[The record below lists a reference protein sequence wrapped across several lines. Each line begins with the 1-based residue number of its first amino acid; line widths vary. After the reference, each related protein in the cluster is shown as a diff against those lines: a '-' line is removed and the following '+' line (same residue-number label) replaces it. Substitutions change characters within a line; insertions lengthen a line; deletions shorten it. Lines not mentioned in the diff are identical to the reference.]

1 MECDDEAEPSPLKPA
16 RSDRLCI
23 SIGHQPREASSF
35 GPNERSLSRHV
46 RAAEKDTS
54 PPPPSERSLSRI
66 CSPRAVV
73 EDLEND
79 IARPSQRQQE
89 RATAESVESSSAQES
104 SPELHMAVWLA
115 DNRRVKELLQ
125 AKANVNGV
133 DNRGFTP
140 LMLAVELLPRAQEYE
155 DVIHQLLDSDA
166 DPRARSAIGWSP
178 LDEAVAREDARLVR
192 LLFECAQH
200 NLKARWEER
209 LRAVMNSLLVL
220 PDFEC
225 QIRWEFDSPVLPL
238 FNKLAPSDVL
248 HLRKSGDSLRLDST
262 LASWKRF
269 RFSKRREFTTLFQGN
284 AGSSGGP
291 RLWQLNHSKRTI
303 SDMTEGLDKEE
314 TGAVVDDLVAAEAVQ
329 WDMQMKNLEVAEA
342 TTWLGHLAPPCEVN
356 GWQAT
361 RFDVRGSLGLVMRK
375 KGSRRSCATFE
386 DYFGRPL
393 PADACL
399 PEFRQEFAGNFLAP
413 SVNSRETTRG
423 SNWVDFADDAD
434 GRESLKQLEN
444 LYPIDFDDIST
455 CSEVMEQWPESTATR
470 FCESSLNSKTPSE
483 QVWHA
488 PRPSRRGEPSE
499 TSSQV
504 STGSG
509 SMPSARKGSFFNR
522 SSKKE
527 VGDKIGKKS
536 QRVSASVW
544 LASNFAIPIEQFLPV
559 LEALSIEHEAMRRV
573 KELMHSQGLKDAA
586 ERVRIAAE
594 KAAKAS
600 SSPVSAGNVFPVKVM
615 VPLNLAVRAVVHFEA
630 FELKQPGTLSPDLFE
645 VPKGYTFLAR
655 KEAQK
660 TLNRTRKRMLL
671 AQLAL

>member
-1 MECDDEAEPSPLKPA
+1 
-16 RSDRLCI
+16 
-23 SIGHQPREASSF
+23 
-35 GPNERSLSRHV
+35 
-46 RAAEKDTS
+46 
-54 PPPPSERSLSRI
+54 
-66 CSPRAVV
+66 
-73 EDLEND
+73 
-79 IARPSQRQQE
+79 
-89 RATAESVESSSAQES
+89 
-104 SPELHMAVWLA
+104 
-115 DNRRVKELLQ
+115 
-125 AKANVNGV
+125 
-133 DNRGFTP
+133 
-140 LMLAVELLPRAQEYE
+140 
-155 DVIHQLLDSDA
+155 
-166 DPRARSAIGWSP
+166 
-178 LDEAVAREDARLVR
+178 
-192 LLFECAQH
+192 
-200 NLKARWEER
+200 
-209 LRAVMNSLLVL
+209 MNSLLVL

-225 QIRWEFDSPVLPL
+225 RLRWEFDSPVLPL

-248 HLRKSGDSLRLDST
+248 HLRKSGVSLRLDST

-284 AGSSGGP
+284 AGPSGGP

-303 SDMTEGLDKEE
+303 SDMTEGLDTEE
-314 TGAVVDDLVAAEAVQ
+314 TGAVIDDLVAAEAVQ
-329 WDMQMKNLEVAEA
+329 WDMQMNNLEVAEA
-342 TTWLGHLAPPCEVN
+342 TTWLGQLASPCEVN

-399 PEFRQEFAGNFLAP
+399 PEFRQEFAGNSLAP
-413 SVNSRETTRG
+413 SVSSRENTRG
-423 SNWVDFADDAD
+423 SNWADFTDDA
-434 GRESLKQLEN
+434 GGHESLKQLEN
-444 LYPIDFDDIST
+444 LYPLDFDDIST
-455 CSEVMEQWPESTATR
+455 CSEVMEQWPESTATPG
-470 FCESSLNSKTPSE
+470 CESSLNFDTPNQ
-483 QVWHA
+483 QVWHGA
-488 PRPSRRGEPSE
+488 RPSRRGCETGISPGMQRRHLQGEPSE

-504 STGSG
+504 SNGS
-509 SMPSARKGSFFNR
+509 SMPSARKGSFFSR

-559 LEALSIEHEAMRRV
+559 LEALSTEHEAMRRL
-573 KELMHSQGLKDAA
+573 KELLNSQGLKDAA
-586 ERVRIAAE
+586 ERARIAAE
-594 KAAKAS
+594 KAAEAS
-600 SSPVSAGNVFPVKVM
+600 GSPANTGHVFPVKVL

-645 VPKGYTFLAR
+645 VPKGYTLLAR